1 MGAHCCAVLLP
12 ASCGL
17 FLFNK
22 GRFNMSDMWEG
33 ATWNENGELV
43 IDVYANPPDVEPN
56 EFDETDED
64 FEYETDEELD
74 ENEPKHTYATI
85 DCGGECG
92 GCVALVVDD
101 EVVSGP
107 PFHPNCQCSLNLSD
121 IENADYHDSH
131 LHQDVASDRSVD
143 TRDIKWLKMALVKLG
158 YYTPDSRAGES
169 NKRLNQ
175 YPNQRLFDAIE
186 NFRKENKI
194 KETGAVKP
202 GHWTEVKINEALKK
216 KIIMKNVLTKKF
228 KEEVLKFEGIKQHFY
243 LDSKN
248 ILTVGIGQ
256 NISELNKFKELN
268 ILDTQTGN
276 VLDEPQK
283 EQLYSQIMQE
293 ISDNTFKEKN
303 YSNLEISKNDI
314 YNQFNTMLEKSY
326 NELEQKIENF
336 NDFPISVKQALV
348 DMQFNMGN
356 KKFSDNNWP
365 KLFQAIDNRDWRTA
379 GKEARQ
385 RKDVQKSRREWTY
398 KMFIDAK

>member
-1 MGAHCCAVLLP
+1 MGVHCCAVLLP

-22 GRFNMSDMWEG
+22 GRFNMSDMWES

-43 IDVYANPPDVEPN
+43 IDVYANPPDVGPN

-216 KIIMKNVLTKKF
+216 ERMDKMKISS
-228 KEEVLKFEGIKQHFY
+228 EGISWLKGKEDKVLDKQGNHIIYDDKTGKPVNTNEPLPRGATIGYGHLIKSDEDFRNGINETTATE
-243 LDSKN
+243 LLRTDITTAEHAVKN
-248 ILTVGIGQ
+248 
-256 NISELNKFKELN
+256 NISVPLKQNQYDALVSLAYN
-268 ILDTQTGN
+268 IGAKNFANSTVVKYINNPNFHSSVYPNLESAWKAWN
-276 VLDEPQK
+276 R
-283 EQLYSQIMQE
+283 SQGE
-293 ISDNTFKEKN
+293 ISNGLINRRQNEWDLYNRG
-303 YSNLEISKNDI
+303 I
-314 YNQFNTMLEKSY
+314 Y
-326 NELEQKIENF
+326 
-336 NDFPISVKQALV
+336 
-348 DMQFNMGN
+348 
-356 KKFSDNNWP
+356 
-365 KLFQAIDNRDWRTA
+365 
-379 GKEARQ
+379 
-385 RKDVQKSRREWTY
+385 
-398 KMFIDAK
+398 